1 MLNSFCEE
9 ITYYDE
15 GFREKMNSIPC
26 GHFMSVTVNVC
37 ANVIG
42 ETWTCIQNDSSNLH
56 IRSSPLRSNIS
67 CLIKMHCGS
76 KFYKF

>member
-42 ETWTCIQNDSSNLH
+42 ET
-56 IRSSPLRSNIS
+56 
-67 CLIKMHCGS
+67 
-76 KFYKF
+76 